1 MVIDLTNDSDSEDQ
15 IQSQLRTEY
24 ATHGQASPS
33 FTLAHRV
40 VSPVVPQ
47 KRKPAVEQIPS
58 LSKPTRALLNSVS
71 LNGHVPSHSIPHRVQ
86 SHTTTTHAAHPDR
99 QRLPSTPSPGL
110 DPTTAP
116 LPTVVVPSPSRH
128 LKREIDRARV
138 VQSTP
143 HSTPPLSGLSD
154 RFFPTND
161 YEKRARRGAYP
172 VAKTHPVDRRS
183 VPLLIGRTAPVL
195 TAQRPRVADQL
206 LRALQR
212 KLATIKGPP
221 VTFAAG
227 NEHLLADF
235 AANFEFINAYKIRP
249 GVEPLKEEFIGGCG
263 CSGFCDPTRCVCLE
277 TEEENS
283 DRKLIAYGGAADDPL
298 VLVLRPEILHRT
310 VMIVECG
317 ARCNCEKACW
327 NRVVQRG
334 RTVRLEIFHTGE
346 RGFGL
351 RSPDT
356 IRAGQFI
363 DCYLGEVITEEK
375 ADIREEIA
383 TAQHGH
389 SYLFGL
395 DFYPPSDETEG
406 IYVVDGERFGGPAR
420 FMNHSCHPNCR
431 MIPVSHTPGDERLY
445 DLAFFAVRD
454 IPPMTELTFDYNPG
468 ARESGRPTKIDPSAV
483 RCLCGEKNCRGQLWP
498 NQRKG
503 TK

>member
-1 MVIDLTNDSDSEDQ
+1 M
-15 IQSQLRTEY
+15 RTEY
-24 ATHGQASPS
+24 TTHGQASPS

-40 VSPVVPQ
+40 VNPVIPQ

-58 LSKPTRALLNSVS
+58 LSEPTRALLGSIA
-71 LNGHVPSHSIPHRVQ
+71 LNNHPPSQSTPHRLQ
-86 SHTTTTHAAHPDR
+86 NHSTTSHGLTTSQAAHKDH
-99 QRLPSTPSPGL
+99 QGLPSTPSPGL

-143 HSTPPLSGLSD
+143 RSTPPLSGLSD

-172 VAKTHPVDRRS
+172 VAKTHPVDRRA
-183 VPLLIGRTAPVL
+183 VPLLIDHTAPVL

-206 LRALQR
+206 QRALQR

-235 AANFEFINAYKIRP
+235 ASNFEFINAYKIRP

-263 CSGFCDPTRCVCLE
+263 CDGFCDPTRCLCLE

-298 VLVLRPEILHRT
+298 VLVLRPEVLHRT

-351 RSPDT
+351 FP
-356 IRAGQFI
+356 FI
-363 DCYLGEVITEEK
+363 SSLTSFILYETEKKEEK
-375 ADIREEIA
+375 KLICGKA
-383 TAQHGH
+383 
-389 SYLFGL
+389 
-395 DFYPPSDETEG
+395 SD
-406 IYVVDGERFGGPAR
+406 
-420 FMNHSCHPNCR
+420 
-431 MIPVSHTPGDERLY
+431 L
-445 DLAFFAVRD
+445 
-454 IPPMTELTFDYNPG
+454 
-468 ARESGRPTKIDPSAV
+468 PTPSAPANSLTV
-483 RCLCGEKNCRGQLWP
+483 TLER
-498 NQRKG
+498 
-503 TK
+503 